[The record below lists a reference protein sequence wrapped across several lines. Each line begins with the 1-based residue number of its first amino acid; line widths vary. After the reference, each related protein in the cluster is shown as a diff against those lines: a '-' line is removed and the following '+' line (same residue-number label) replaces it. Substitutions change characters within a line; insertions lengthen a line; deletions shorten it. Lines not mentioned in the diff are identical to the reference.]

1 MGGSGVKRDE
11 NIVHNFTKTGAQLMN
26 RSNEYERAVSNNG
39 TSPVVM
45 SAWTRSPEVQVVR
58 AGPPIRLIIT
68 AI

>member
-45 SAWTRSPEVQVVR
+45 SAWTRSPEVQVDHPSGSLSLPSR
-58 AGPPIRLIIT
+58 SD
-68 AI
+68 